1 MKNWKRFVALGIA
14 VVMAVST
21 TACGGGKKEE
31 SKDEETEVSDIA
43 FDKETEIN
51 IGVYQD
57 MYYDSSHTAIEDNPN
72 LNDKDT
78 AQMQLDNVRAV
89 EKRYNCKFYFKN
101 LTWEGI
107 IESINTSIMSGTP
120 DCQLYDVQFSY
131 GIPAIMAGSCQAL
144 EDFIPADDDVFTD
157 QKYMKSLK
165 VMNQDKSY
173 LFASSGGVDTTAT
186 GLCFNMDIVCKE
198 RGLENPQDIYDRGE
212 EWTWDLFQ
220 EYLAKCTFDRDGDGS
235 IDVYGYG
242 ASWTLTLWQLLMSN
256 GTGMAFADK
265 QLLTTKE
272 DIEVFTFID
281 NMYNKWKVAKP
292 WDESDFMG
300 NGRTW
305 ADGLVAFWP
314 AQHWMLNESDIYSK
328 EWELG
333 VVPWPVGPSGNKE
346 TNATNQVAGDWMI
359 IPVGVDNP
367 YTIYSMY
374 ADYQRWYGD
383 NIELISD
390 TSWAEDC
397 FVTER
402 NFNYIVE
409 MSKPEKAV
417 FDVGAT
423 FQTDF
428 SLQPMLLGKETA
440 AQVAEKYSNDIQNE
454 LDLYLGKSGQ
464 K

>member
-1 MKNWKRFVALGIA
+1 MALGM
-14 VVMAVST
+14 VVVLAVSD
-21 TACGGGKKEE
+21 TACGGGGKEDAK
-31 SKDEETEVSDIA
+31 SGETEVSDIA

-72 LNDKDT
+72 LGDQDV

-89 EKRYNCKFYFKN
+89 EKRYNCKFFFKN

-107 IESINTSIMSGTP
+107 TESINTSIMSGTP

-131 GIPAIMAGSCQAL
+131 GIPAVMAGSCQAL
-144 EDFIPADDDVFTD
+144 EDFIPAGDDVFTD

-165 VMNQDKSY
+165 VMGQDKTY
-173 LFASSGGVDTTAT
+173 LFSSSGGIDTTAT

-198 RGLENPQDIYDRGE
+198 RGLENPQDIYDRGDG
-212 EWTWDLFQ
+212 WTWDVFQ
-220 EYLAKCTFDRDGDGS
+220 EYLEKCTFDRDGDGS
-235 IDVYGYG
+235 VDVYGYG
-242 ASWTLTLWQLLMSN
+242 GVWTNTLDQLLMSN
-256 GTGMAFADK
+256 GTGIAFSDK
-265 QLLTTKE
+265 QLLTTKA
-272 DIEVFTFID
+272 DVEVLTFID
-281 NMYNKWKVAKP
+281 NMYNKNKIAKP

-314 AQHWMLNESDIYSK
+314 AQHWLLNENDIYNK
-328 EWELG
+328 DWELG
-333 VVPWPVGPSGNKE
+333 VVPWPTGPSGNKE
-346 TNATNQVAGDWMI
+346 TNAANRVGGDWMM

-367 YTIYSMY
+367 YTIYSVY

-383 NIELISD
+383 DMGLICD

-417 FDVGAT
+417 FDVGAIC
-423 FQTDF
+423 QTDF
-428 SLQPMLLGKETA
+428 SLQPMLLGTETA
-440 AQVAEKYSNDIQNE
+440 AQVAEKYSNDIQNQ